1 MTKFQ
6 ITDAKSGLNLKTNK
20 IDMSLYMRAYGNT
33 APDNYDINE
42 VDLLL
47 SLLGGY
53 NKHGRKFDLEQ
64 FKELEIKFNEIIEQA
79 SDILKQESTE
89 EREVREYDEDSHKG
103 VLF

>member
-1 MTKFQ
+1 MNKFQ
-6 ITDAKSGLNLKTNK
+6 MTDAKSGLNLKNGK
-20 IDMSLYMRAYGNT
+20 IDMSLYTTVYRNH
-33 APDNYDINE
+33 DEDDINE

-64 FKELEIKFNEIIEQA
+64 FKELEKKFNEIIEQA
-79 SDILKQESTE
+79 SYILKKETTE
-89 EREVREYDEDSHKG
+89 EREVREYAEDSQKG

>member
-20 IDMSLYMRAYGNT
+20 IDMSLYMRTYWNT

-42 VDLLL
+42 ADLLL

-64 FKELEIKFNEIIEQA
+64 FKELEIKFNAIIEQA
-79 SDILKQESTE
+79 SDILK
-89 EREVREYDEDSHKG
+89 DEIRTNILEDK
-103 VLF
+103 